1 MLDHFID
8 GLSEPHEKNNS
19 RINGW
24 YGMAGSVNKVI
35 LVGNLGKDPE
45 VRNTQSGGKVVNLT
59 IATSETWNDRQS
71 GERRERT
78 EWHRVVIFNDRLG
91 DVAERFLRKG
101 RKVYLEGELR
111 TRKWTD
117 QSGQER
123 YTTEVTIDRFRG
135 ELVLLDSNRSGGDE
149 GGGFDGGGPS
159 YGGGSNNGGGFGGGS
174 RSGGSEGGFGGGSRS
189 SGGSA
194 GGASAVVVVAGM
206 LRQITIWMMKS
217 RSKGFSGEP
226 GWQCQSGFFYA

>member
-149 GGGFDGGGPS
+149 GGGFDGGGSS

-194 GGASAVVVVAGM
+194 GSAGGASG
-206 LRQITIWMMKS
+206 S
-217 RSKGFSGEP
+217 RGG
-226 GWQCQSGFFYA
+226 GWDAPPDNDLDDEIPF